1 MMCNKYS
8 ASNTGIELAYF
19 IMGSIENN
27 IDAIQKELDEVVNAT
42 NTYKTSDNDYTARY
56 DLMVKATR
64 LLQTIRGPVDM
75 LFTNFENV
83 HTLPCTLYVRN

>member
-1 MMCNKYS
+1 
-8 ASNTGIELAYF
+8 
-19 IMGSIENN
+19 
-27 IDAIQKELDEVVNAT
+27 
-42 NTYKTSDNDYTARY
+42 
-56 DLMVKATR
+56 LMVKATR

>member
-1 MMCNKYS
+1 
-8 ASNTGIELAYF
+8 
-19 IMGSIENN
+19 MGSIEKN
-27 IDAIQKELDEVVNAT
+27 IDAIQKDLDEVVNAS
-42 NTYKTSDNDYTARY
+42 NAYKTADKDYNARY

-83 HTLPCTLYVRN
+83 RSLVRCTTDH

>member
-8 ASNTGIELAYF
+8 AGNTGIELAYF

-42 NTYKTSDNDYTARY
+42 NTYKASDNDYTAR
-56 DLMVKATR
+56 LR
-64 LLQTIRGPVDM
+64 LDGQGHAPAADHPWSRRYALHQ
-75 LFTNFENV
+75 F
-83 HTLPCTLYVRN
+83 